1 MMIDK
6 NDEMGDN
13 ERLDDLQCNG
23 YKLLQNTACFCFGI
37 DAVLLSSFTQVEENN
52 MLLDMCTGNGVIPI
66 LIKGKNPE
74 KKVHYTGIEIQE
86 ISYILAN
93 KNIVLNGLTQ
103 DIHIIKGNV
112 NNLKE
117 LVGNTLY
124 DVVTCNPP
132 YMNENHGIINPQSA
146 KAIARHE
153 LLCTLEDIIREASK
167 HLKVKGHLYMV
178 HRPRRLVELFLLM
191 EQYHL
196 EPKVIRMVHPYV
208 DKDANMVLIEAVK
221 CGNRQL
227 QTLPPLIVYNRDGSY
242 TNDLLQMYNEK

>member
-1 MMIDK
+1 MIDK
-6 NDEMGDN
+6 NYEMGEN

-23 YKLLQNTACFCFGI
+23 YKLLQNTACFCFGM
-37 DAVLLSSFTQVEENN
+37 DAVLLSSFTHVEENN
-52 MLLDMCTGNGVIPI
+52 ILLDMCTGNGVIPI

-86 ISYILAN
+86 TSYILAN
-93 KNIVLNGLTQ
+93 KNVLLNGLSQ
-103 DIHIIKGNV
+103 DIHMIKGNV

-117 LVGNTLY
+117 LIGNTLY
-124 DVVTCNPP
+124 DVITCNPP
-132 YMNENHGIINPQSA
+132 YMNENHGIVNPESA

-153 LLCTLEDIIREASK
+153 ILCTLEDIIREASK
-167 HLKVKGHLYMV
+167 HLKVKGHMYMI

-196 EPKVIRMVHPYV
+196 EPKVIRMVHPYA

-221 CGNRQL
+221 GGGAMMEVEA
-227 QTLPPLIVYNRDGSY
+227 PIVVFREPGVYSEEISTVYGY
-242 TNDLLQMYNEK
+242 

>member
-1 MMIDK
+1 MIDK
-6 NDEMGDN
+6 NYEMGEN

-23 YKLLQNTACFCFGI
+23 YKLLQNTACFCFGM
-37 DAVLLSSFTQVEENN
+37 DAVLLSSFTHVEENN
-52 MLLDMCTGNGVIPI
+52 ILLDMCTGNGVIPI

-86 ISYILAN
+86 TSYILAN
-93 KNIVLNGLTQ
+93 KNVLLNGLSQ
-103 DIHIIKGNV
+103 DIHMIKGNV

-117 LVGNTLY
+117 LIGNTLY
-124 DVVTCNPP
+124 DVITCNPP
-132 YMNENHGIINPQSA
+132 YMNENHGIVNPESA

-153 LLCTLEDIIREASK
+153 ILCTLEDIIREASK
-167 HLKVKGHLYMV
+167 HLKV
-178 HRPRRLVELFLLM
+178 VELFLLM

-196 EPKVIRMVHPYV
+196 EPKVIRMVHPYA

-242 TNDLLQMYNEK
+242 TDELLQMYNEK